1 MERKLKNW
9 DRYAN
14 LSKFGILK
22 KKFRDGSYKFLTR
35 IINLS
40 YHKKLSKYKKL
51 KNLIVDLTRANKFS
65 ADISDCL
72 ALYEDIINFKP
83 NYILELGPGTS
94 TAAICLA
101 INEVKEK
108 DKNYSPVFIAIESR
122 TEWLDYHLKNIPSK
136 LLSNVEL
143 IIRDEK
149 VKTFNGEKVAYYE
162 NIPVHPYEYI
172 HVDGPD
178 IHGLGVDLQ
187 SDLITLEKHLNKN
200 CLIMFDGRRNAA
212 RYSRKNMS
220 GFKFRRHS
228 KTLNHMISKKKI
240 ENGFI
245 FDFFIKN

>member
-1 MERKLKNW
+1 MERKLKKW

-14 LSKFGILK
+14 LSKFEILK
-22 KKFRDGSYKFLTR
+22 KKFRDTTYKFLTR
-35 IINLS
+35 IINLT

-51 KNLIVDLTRANKFS
+51 KNLIIDLTRTNKFS

-72 ALYEDIINFKP
+72 ALYEDIIYFRP

-108 DKNYSPVFIAIESR
+108 NKNYSPVFIAIESR
-122 TEWLDYHLKNIPSK
+122 SEWLDYHIKTIPNK

-143 IIRDEK
+143 ILRDEK
-149 VKTFNGEKVAYYE
+149 VKTLNGEKVAFYE
-162 NIPVHPYEYI
+162 NIPLHPYEYI

-187 SDLITLEKHLNKN
+187 SDLLTLEKHLN
-200 CLIMFDGRRNAA
+200 
-212 RYSRKNMS
+212 
-220 GFKFRRHS
+220 
-228 KTLNHMISKKKI
+228 
-240 ENGFI
+240 
-245 FDFFIKN
+245 

>member
-1 MERKLKNW
+1 MERKLKKW

-14 LSKFGILK
+14 LSRFGILK

-35 IINLS
+35 IINLT

-51 KNLIVDLTRANKFS
+51 KKLIVDLTLANKFS
-65 ADISDCL
+65 EDISDCL
-72 ALYEDIINFKP
+72 ALYEDIINLKP

-101 INEVKEK
+101 INEVKK
-108 DKNYSPVFIAIESR
+108 KHKNYSPTFIAIESR
-122 TEWLDYHLKNIPSK
+122 SEWLDYHFKNIPSE
-136 LLSNVEL
+136 LLTNVEL
-143 IIRDEK
+143 IISYEK
-149 VKTFNGEKVAYYE
+149 VKTFYGEKVAFYE
-162 NIPVHPYEYI
+162 NIPEHPYDYI
-172 HVDGPD
+172 QVDGHD

-187 SDLITLEKHLNKN
+187 SDIITLEKNLNKN

-240 ENGFI
+240 KNGFI
-245 FDFFIKN
+245 FDFVIKN